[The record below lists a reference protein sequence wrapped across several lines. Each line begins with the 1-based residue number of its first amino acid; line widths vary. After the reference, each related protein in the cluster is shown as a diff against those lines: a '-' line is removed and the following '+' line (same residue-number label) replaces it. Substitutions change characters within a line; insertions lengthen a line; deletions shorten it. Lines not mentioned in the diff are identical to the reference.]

1 MIGDM
6 LPVLIVFI
14 VFGSI
19 SFWTWLGHREKLAKY
34 GGQGKEELVN
44 ENRRLRETTAQLEKR
59 VQILE
64 SIVTDKKFQL
74 GEEISSLA
82 D

>member
-1 MIGDM
+1 MIDD
-6 LPVLIVFI
+6 LLSVIIVFI

-19 SFWTWLGHREKLAKY
+19 SFWTWLGHREKLAKS
-34 GGQGKEELVN
+34 GAHASEDLVN
-44 ENRRLRETTAQLEKR
+44 ENRMLRDKTALLEKR
-59 VQILE
+59 VQVLE

-74 GEEISSLA
+74 DEEISALA

>member
-1 MIGDM
+1 MIDDM
-6 LPVLIVFI
+6 QPVIIVFI

-19 SFWTWLGHREKLAKY
+19 SFWTWLGHREKLAKS
-34 GGQGKEELVN
+34 GAQGKEELAD
-44 ENRRLRETTAQLEKR
+44 ENRQLRDATALLEKR

-64 SIVTDKKFQL
+64 SIVTDRKFQL

>member
-1 MIGDM
+1 MMDDLI
-6 LPVLIVFI
+6 PVIVVFI

-19 SFWTWLGHREKLAKY
+19 SFWTWLGHREKLAKS
-34 GGQGKEELVN
+34 GAHANDVLAD
-44 ENRRLRETTAQLEKR
+44 ENQMLRDKTALLEKR
-59 VQILE
+59 VQVLE

-74 GEEISSLA
+74 NEEISALA

>member
-19 SFWTWLGHREKLAKY
+19 SFWKWLGHREKLAKY
-34 GGQGKEELVN
+34 GGQGKEELAN